1 MRRRWELV
9 DEARAAL
16 LRAGRPVTRA
26 MPFLTAIA
34 VPLIGSA
41 PLVACNV
48 KGGLKLDSQADPCIA
63 VDEQD
68 LDADG
73 LDDDLESSGYG
84 TSPFDRDSD
93 DDGLLDGEEINL
105 YSTDP
110 MSTDTDGGG
119 TSDGVEVRV
128 DGTDPNDAANDL
140 PDADDA
146 DADGVTDR
154 GEANF
159 GSDATLPDT
168 DGDGLGDADEIYL
181 YGTDPADI
189 DSDDDGASDPDEVNA
204 GTDARD
210 PCTEP

>member
-1 MRRRWELV
+1 MRGRWELV
-9 DEARAAL
+9 DEAKAAL
-16 LRAGRPVTRA
+16 LRAARPLTRA
-26 MPFLTAIA
+26 TPLLTAVA
-34 VPLIGSA
+34 VPLLGSA
-41 PLVACNV
+41 PLVACNP
-48 KGGLKLDSQADPCIA
+48 KGGLKFDTSADPCLS

-68 LDADG
+68 LDGDG
-73 LDDDLESSGYG
+73 LSDDIEASGYG

-110 MSTDTDGGG
+110 MVTDTDGGG

-128 DGTDPNDAANDL
+128 DGTDANDAGDDL

-154 GEANF
+154 GESNF
-159 GSDATLPDT
+159 GSDATLEDT
-168 DGDGLGDADEIYL
+168 DGDGLGDYDEIYV
-181 YGTDPADI
+181 YGTDPADT
-189 DSDDDGASDPDEVNA
+189 DSDDDGASDPEEVNA